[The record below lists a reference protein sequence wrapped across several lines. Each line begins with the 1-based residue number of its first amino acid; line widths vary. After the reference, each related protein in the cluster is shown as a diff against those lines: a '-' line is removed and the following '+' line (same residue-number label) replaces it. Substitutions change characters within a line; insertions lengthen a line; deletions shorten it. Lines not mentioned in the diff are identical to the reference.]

1 MGETDNGGRSG
12 QTLGS
17 GRVRP
22 SSLGPDGGLGW
33 GVEMEQRVNDIHG
46 LPAEALLKACEEWVR
61 CGGGAQSGG
70 LQPLVP
76 G

>member
-1 MGETDNGGRSG
+1 
-12 QTLGS
+12 
-17 GRVRP
+17 
-22 SSLGPDGGLGW
+22 
-33 GVEMEQRVNDIHG
+33 MEQRVNDIHG